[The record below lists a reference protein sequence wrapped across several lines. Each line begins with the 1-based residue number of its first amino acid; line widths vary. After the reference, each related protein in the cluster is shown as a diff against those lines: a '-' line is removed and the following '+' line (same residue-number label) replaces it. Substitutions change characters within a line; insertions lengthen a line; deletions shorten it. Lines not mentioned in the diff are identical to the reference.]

1 MAEIVYTRSSLK
13 ELMRIGAVERAR
25 VVAKLEQY
33 AREPASLANQV
44 KALKGSASFR
54 LRVGDYRVIFAADGE
69 RIVILKA
76 GHRRDVY
83 E

>member
-13 ELMRIGAVERAR
+13 ELMRIGSVERAR
-25 VVAKLEQY
+25 IVAKVEQY
-33 AREPASLANQV
+33 SRDPGSLANQV
-44 KALKGSASFR
+44 KALKGNAGFR
-54 LRVGDYRVIFAADGE
+54 LRVGDYRVIFAADGG

-76 GHRRDVY
+76 GRRRDVY